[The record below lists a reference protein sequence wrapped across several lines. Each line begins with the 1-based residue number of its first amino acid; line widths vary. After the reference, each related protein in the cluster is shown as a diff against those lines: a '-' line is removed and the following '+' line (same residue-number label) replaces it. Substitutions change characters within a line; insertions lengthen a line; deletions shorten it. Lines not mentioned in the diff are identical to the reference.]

1 MNRWMVMAVAAA
13 VATSASDAAYVILK
27 NNTRKEAAAIR
38 ASADGKVILIGADG
52 SRLEL
57 ERGAYTQAVADKPAT
72 YDAAVAAVQSKKY
85 DEAIPA
91 LQKIMTDL
99 RFLEWDKAAGLAL
112 AKAYQG
118 KGDFEN
124 MIRTYDGLMKDYP
137 ALETDADIGW
147 AYREAILG
155 AKQYARLEPMLTKLV
170 GGESRADAAR
180 AQVMRGDINAAQG
193 KPEVAIR
200 DYLRTILFFERES
213 AVMPLALLRAAQ
225 GLEKLRDPRAKDFY
239 RRLAEEYGE
248 APEAAAAKGKF

>member
-1 MNRWMVMAVAAA
+1 MNRWILMVVAAA
-13 VATSASDAAYVILK
+13 TVSATAAPYVVLK
-27 NNTRKEAAAIR
+27 NSQRKEGAAIR
-38 ASADGKVILIGADG
+38 AKPDG
-52 SRLEL
+52 SIQLIDQQGQQFTFLREQ
-57 ERGAYTQAVADKPAT
+57 YIQAVADKPAT

-91 LQKIMTDL
+91 LQKIMADL

-137 ALETDADIGW
+137 ALETDVEIGW

-170 GGESRADAAR
+170 SSENRTDAAR

-200 DYLRTILFFERES
+200 DYLRTILFFERE
-213 AVMPLALLRAAQ
+213 ATVMPLALLRAAQ
-225 GLEKLRDPRAKDFY
+225 GLERLRDPRAKEFY
-239 RRLAEEYGE
+239 RRLAEEYAE
-248 APEAAAAKGKF
+248 APEAALAKGKF